1 MGVRAYTHGGTF
13 AQRAHCTGTARTAPI
28 ITLLV
33 PEPPTYRSMHD
44 QCKTA
49 WVAEFRT
56 MGPGGVLAG
65 AVGCKIQQPRTWWW
79 KPADFSH
86 SMCTA
91 QAQRAHSTRCA
102 PTQKALHTQGGA
114 YTRRCAHTRHRLLC
128 VCPNPHLPP
137 LPSPHLSPLPPTHP
151 PYLPPLPSPPPP
163 PTFPPYPPPTPPYP
177 PPLPHPPTR
186 PYPAPTS
193 PPPYFPALPP
203 TATPPYSPAHPPP
216 TPPPYPSPTPPPLPA
231 PTPKVEGWGTSCD
244 LWMRAALR
252 L

>member
-13 AQRAHCTGTARTAPI
+13 AQRAHCTGTARTALI

-56 MGPGGVLAG
+56 MGPGGVLAR

-163 PTFPPYPPPTPPYP
+163 PTFPPYST
-177 PPLPHPPTR
+177 PLPQ
-186 PYPAPTS
+186 PY
-193 PPPYFPALPP
+193 
-203 TATPPYSPAHPPP
+203 
-216 TPPPYPSPTPPPLPA
+216 PPPLPA